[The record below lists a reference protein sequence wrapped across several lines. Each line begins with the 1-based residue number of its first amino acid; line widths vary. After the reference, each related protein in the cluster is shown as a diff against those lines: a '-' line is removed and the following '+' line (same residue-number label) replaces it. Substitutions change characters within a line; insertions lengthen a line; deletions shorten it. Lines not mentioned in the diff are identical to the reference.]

1 MSLLTLSSSKI
12 PLNKAKEANSDEKN
26 DSLFDSK
33 TSCLIIAGGTLS
45 SFLGYIFVAG
55 VQIYVGC
62 QSIRPHFF
70 RPQLFRPQNFGW
82 SGAGMVKKKLPYRPQ
97 LSFVSP
103 V

>member
-55 VQIYVGC
+55 VQIYVCTPLVFLCISCIGTKAIC
-62 QSIRPHFF
+62 ILEVQEWKFKIC
-70 RPQLFRPQNFGW
+70 
-82 SGAGMVKKKLPYRPQ
+82 A
-97 LSFVSP
+97 LSTIWFHSCTP
-103 V
+103 LR